1 MRAGDRMKRRWTK
14 LMIIV
19 ASACLI
25 GINLFLILRNGSI
38 IERAAYVKGWTAV
51 AEKDI
56 KQTLNKSGIVVPEE
70 DYDYYYDPKK
80 GAIKQFLVKEGEEV
94 IEGTPLYEYY
104 SANAEA
110 EIGKIEA
117 EKEKTNNQI
126 LAIQNHINELA
137 RYKNSL
143 NFDDEEK
150 QVERFIIHS
159 IEKDI
164 YDAELKL
171 EWLQKDI
178 EKLEKELQLMNEV
191 QEKRTIVSDVNGIV
205 KQINEKLGSPLIT
218 ISSTIPVVKGDFTE
232 AERYKVEAGMVAIIS
247 SKHQKE
253 KMNGTLLSVSTL
265 PSSFEPANSE
275 RKSEYS
281 FIVQLD
287 DIEENELFQG
297 THVEVSIITEA
308 IDGALMVPKQTIVN
322 EKEKSYVWIITSS
335 GLLEKR
341 EIQTGLAVKDKIQ
354 IQSGLEKDELV
365 VSKPQIIQKGEGPT
379 FITPLDFSK
388 LEISEIKKMR
398 KKQISKYMLKGI
410 LIR

>member
-1 MRAGDRMKRRWTK
+1 MKVVDRMKESWTK
-14 LMIIV
+14 LIIIA

-25 GINLFLILRNGSI
+25 GINVFLIFKNGST
-38 IERAAYVKGWTAV
+38 IERTAYVKGWTDV

-56 KQTLNKSGIVVPEE
+56 KQTISKSGIVVPEE
-70 DYDYYYDPKK
+70 DYYYYYDPKK
-80 GAIKQFLVKEGEEV
+80 GALKQFLVKEGEEV

-104 SANAEA
+104 SAETEV

-117 EKEKTNNQI
+117 EIEKKNNQI
-126 LAIQNHINELA
+126 LSMRNHINELA

-143 NFDDEEK
+143 NFNDEEK
-150 QVERFIIHS
+150 QVERSIIHS

-171 EWLQKDI
+171 EWLQEDI

-191 QEKRTIVSDVNGIV
+191 QEKMTIVSDVNGIV
-205 KQINEKLGSPLIT
+205 KQINEKLDSPLIT
-218 ISSTIPVVKGDFTE
+218 ISSTNPIVKGDFTE
-232 AERYKVEAGMVAIIS
+232 PERYKVEEGMVAIIS
-247 SKHQKE
+247 SKHQKK
-253 KMNGTLLSVSTL
+253 KMNGTLLNVSTL
-265 PSSFEPANSE
+265 PSSFEPESSE
-275 RKSEYS
+275 RNSEYS

-287 DIEENELFQG
+287 DIEENKLFQG

-308 IDGALMVPKQTIVN
+308 IEGVLIVPKQTILN
-322 EKEKSYVWIITSS
+322 EEKKSYVWIITTS
-335 GLLEKR
+335 GLLEKI
-341 EIQTGLAVKDKIQ
+341 EIQTGLSVKDKIQ
-354 IQSGLEKDELV
+354 IKSGVEKGELV
-365 VSKPQIIQKGEGPT
+365 VRNPQTIQKGEGPT

-388 LEISEIKKMR
+388 LEISEIKKMG